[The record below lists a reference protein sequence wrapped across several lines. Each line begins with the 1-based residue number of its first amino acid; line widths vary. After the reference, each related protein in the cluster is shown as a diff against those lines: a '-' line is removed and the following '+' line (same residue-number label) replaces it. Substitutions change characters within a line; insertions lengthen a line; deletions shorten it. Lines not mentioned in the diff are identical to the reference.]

1 MTPARPARA
10 RPVPADAT
18 VLDRLREE
26 TRAAHDAIE
35 RVFDWEGRLA
45 TREGYR
51 ALLGRLHGFHA
62 VWEPAAAALLND
74 PALFE
79 PRRKAHLLAR
89 DLVHLRLAPEAV
101 ARLPRPGGDA
111 APRTREEALGGLYVL
126 EGSTLGGQV
135 IARHLLRALAV
146 GPATGGA
153 YYAAYGEAVGPMWRA
168 VRARLLAEAADAAT
182 ADAVVAAAGRTFES
196 MRAWLAAG

>member
-1 MTPARPARA
+1 MTPARTARA
-10 RPVPADAT
+10 RAPQGDAT

-51 ALLGRLHGFHA
+51 ALLARLYGFHA
-62 VWEPAAAALLND
+62 AWEPSAAALLDD

-89 DLVHLRLAPEAV
+89 DLIHLGLVPEEL
-101 ARLPRPGGDA
+101 ARLSRPGGDA
-111 APRTREEALGGLYVL
+111 APRTRAEALGGLYVL

-135 IARHLLRALAV
+135 IARHLARTLGV
-146 GPATGGA
+146 GPDAGGA

-168 VRARLLAEAADAAT
+168 VRARLLAEASDPAA
-182 ADAVVAAAGRTFES
+182 ADAVVAAAGRTFEA
-196 MRAWLAAG
+196 MRAWLAA

>member
-1 MTPARPARA
+1 MNPARTA
-10 RPVPADAT
+10 RPRLPADPT

-26 TRAAHDAIE
+26 TRTAHEAIE

-45 TREGYR
+45 TRAGYR
-51 ALLGRLHGFHA
+51 TLLERFHGFHA
-62 VWEPAAAALLND
+62 VWEPAASALLSD
-74 PALFE
+74 PALVE

-89 DLVHLRLAPEAV
+89 DLVHLGLAPEDV
-101 ARLPRPGGDA
+101 ARLPRPGPDA
-111 APRTREEALGGLYVL
+111 APATRTQALGGLYVL

-135 IARHLLRALAV
+135 IARHLARTLEI
-146 GPATGGA
+146 GPTTGGA

-168 VRARLLAEAADAAT
+168 LRARLLAEAADRAT

-196 MRAWLAAG
+196 LQAWLTI